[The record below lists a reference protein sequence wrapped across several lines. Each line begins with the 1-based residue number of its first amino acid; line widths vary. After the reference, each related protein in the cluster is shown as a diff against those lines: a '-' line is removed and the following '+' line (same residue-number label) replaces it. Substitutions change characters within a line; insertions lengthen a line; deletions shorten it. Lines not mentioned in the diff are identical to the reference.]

1 MVKKI
6 KKIST
11 LVEDIHTL
19 IDTGKHKLDTDNLN
33 LFLDTLKYEVTRFLA
48 PYEGERKNLRLSA
61 VGREDRKLWYEMN
74 DTKKRK
80 ISPQLR
86 MRFFYGNIVEALLLF
101 LAQESGHVV
110 KDQQKEVKLEGVK
123 GHIDAIIDDVL
134 VDVKS
139 ASDYSFKKFKNGT
152 LFEDDP
158 FGYLGQISSYMEAL
172 NLDEGAFLAF
182 NKNTGAITLLEIDEL
197 MTINASSRIKHLKKV
212 IKQKT
217 APDRC
222 YGDEE
227 YGTSGN
233 RVVNN
238 NCNYCEYR
246 VDCWKD
252 ANAGKGLRTF
262 KYASGYKY
270 FTKIVNEPK
279 VEEIR
284 NL

>member
-1 MVKKI
+1 MTKKI

-19 IDTGKHKLDTDNLN
+19 IDTGKLKLDTDNLN
-33 LFLDTLKYEVTRFLA
+33 LFLDTMKYEVTRFLE

-123 GHIDAIIDDVL
+123 GHIDAVIDDVL

-172 NLDEGAFLAF
+172 NLNEGAFLAF

-197 MTINASSRIKHLKKV
+197 IDELKFKV
-212 IKQKT
+212 SIT
-217 APDRC
+217 
-222 YGDEE
+222 
-227 YGTSGN
+227 
-233 RVVNN
+233 
-238 NCNYCEYR
+238 
-246 VDCWKD
+246 
-252 ANAGKGLRTF
+252 
-262 KYASGYKY
+262 YK
-270 FTKIVNEPK
+270 
-279 VEEIR
+279 
-284 NL
+284 